1 MKKVK
6 TVKHAQTKFSREY
19 ELKIGNFIIAAGDII
34 KIEGEHGGKFKFH
47 SLVTNTENGLVWVD
61 CFELHKASMGAW
73 RSFAPERV
81 KRIPTKR
88 GRRKKNVNNGTT
100 TD

>member
-6 TVKHAQTKFSREY
+6 ATKPQTTKFSKEY
-19 ELKIGNFIIAAGDII
+19 ELQVGKFVVAKGDMI
-34 KIEGEHGGKFKFH
+34 KIEGEHGGKFVFE
-47 SLVTNTENGLVWVD
+47 SLTTNTENGLVWVD
-61 CFELHKASMGAW
+61 CFEIHKKSLGAF

-88 GRRKKNVNNGTT
+88 GKQKNVN
-100 TD
+100 

>member
-6 TVKHAQTKFSREY
+6 SIKPQTTKFHRDY
-19 ELKIGNFIIAAGDII
+19 ELQVGNFTIVPGDII
-34 KIEGEHGGKFKFH
+34 KIEGEHGGKFKFD
-47 SLVTNTENGLVWVD
+47 SVVTNTENGLVWVD
-61 CFELHKASMGAW
+61 CFEVYKTSLGTW

-88 GRRKKNVNNGTT
+88 GRRKKNV
-100 TD
+100 D

>member
-6 TVKHAQTKFSREY
+6 SIKPQVTKFQREY
-19 ELKIGNFIIAAGDII
+19 ELKVGNFTIVPGDII
-34 KIEGEHGGKFKFH
+34 KIEGEHGGKFKFA
-47 SLVTNTENGLVWVD
+47 SVVTNTENGLVWVD
-61 CFELHKASMGAW
+61 CFEVHKASIGTW

-88 GRRKKNVNNGTT
+88 GRRKKNV
-100 TD
+100 D

>member
-6 TVKHAQTKFSREY
+6 NIKPQATKFQREY
-19 ELKIGNFIIAAGDII
+19 ELKIGNFTIVPGDII
-34 KIEGEHGGKFKFH
+34 KIEGEHGGKFKFA
-47 SLVTNTENGLVWVD
+47 SVVTNTENGLVWVD
-61 CFELHKASMGAW
+61 CFEVHKASIGTW

-88 GRRKKNVNNGTT
+88 GRRKKNV
-100 TD
+100 D

>member
-6 TVKHAQTKFSREY
+6 SIKPQTTKFHRDY
-19 ELKIGNFIIAAGDII
+19 ELQVGNFTIVPGDII
-34 KIEGEHGGKFKFH
+34 KIEGEHGGKIKFD
-47 SLVTNTENGLVWVD
+47 SVVTNTENGLVWVD
-61 CFELHKASMGAW
+61 CFEVYKTSLGTW

-88 GRRKKNVNNGTT
+88 GRRKKNV
-100 TD
+100 D

>member
-6 TVKHAQTKFSREY
+6 SIKPQATKFHRDY
-19 ELKIGNFIIAAGDII
+19 ELQVGNFTIVPGDII
-34 KIEGEHGGKFKFH
+34 KIEGEHGGKFKFD
-47 SLVTNTENGLVWVD
+47 SVVTNTENGLVWVD
-61 CFELHKASMGAW
+61 CFEVYKTSLGTW

-88 GRRKKNVNNGTT
+88 GRRKKNV
-100 TD
+100 D

>member
-6 TVKHAQTKFSREY
+6 SIKPQATKFHRDY
-19 ELKIGNFIIAAGDII
+19 ELQVGNFTIVAGDII
-34 KIEGEHGGKFKFH
+34 KIEGEHGGKFKFA
-47 SLVTNTENGLVWVD
+47 SVVTNTENGLVWVD
-61 CFELHKASMGAW
+61 CFEVHKSSMGTW

-88 GRRKKNVNNGTT
+88 GRRKKNVN
-100 TD
+100 